1 MDNISLSK
9 CKPSNKKESSDAK
22 LHEKKKKSK
31 CSLPAEPAG
40 LFDNI
45 EAANDEDNDFE
56 YMESPSIIDGLS
68 RGGYTSGSETPPLF
82 GNQWN
87 LTTKSLV
94 TSDPPTPLS
103 KSVEAKALKR
113 IKAPKITLNEEMKN
127 NKKNNM
133 KTCLDYNTVSKKI
146 NNMLMYGE
154 NYNDNED

>member
-1 MDNISLSK
+1 MSKHKLSNKEKRNDTKQRGKNKKSQCSLSG
-9 CKPSNKKESSDAK
+9 
-22 LHEKKKKSK
+22 KS
-31 CSLPAEPAG
+31 G

-45 EAANDEDNDFE
+45 EASNDEDDDFE
-56 YMESPSIIDGLS
+56 YMESPSILDGIS

-113 IKAPKITLNEEMKN
+113 IKAPKITLKEEMKN

-146 NNMLMYGE
+146 NNLLMYGE